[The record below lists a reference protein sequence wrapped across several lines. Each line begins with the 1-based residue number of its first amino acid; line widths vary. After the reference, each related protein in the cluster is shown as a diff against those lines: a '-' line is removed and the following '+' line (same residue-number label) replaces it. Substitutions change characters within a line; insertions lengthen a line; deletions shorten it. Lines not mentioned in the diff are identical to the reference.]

1 MADSVD
7 DKAALARGLAR
18 LSSRG
23 GRHQRAQAREDTSHA
38 LPKPAVGW
46 LCAQMAWLV
55 DRKPKADKE

>member
-7 DKAALARGLAR
+7 DKAALARALAR
-18 LSSRG
+18 PRG